1 MTNNKMLSVLCF
13 ASMTVACLNPLGKE
27 ALAGGFTRS
36 CENIRLESGRFLY
49 ANCKDRNATFRG
61 QSSLDL
67 MDRVGNKDG
76 HLGLYG
82 GGYLKSC
89 RNLRSDDRTTIW
101 ADCRTYNGDWR
112 ATSLNLDRVISN
124 SDGNLT
130 FDR

>member
-1 MTNNKMLSVLCF
+1 MRNNKVLSLLCF
-13 ASMTVACLNPLGKE
+13 ASMTVACLNPLGKQ

-36 CENIRLESGRFLY
+36 CEDVRLVSGRYLY

-61 QSSLDL
+61 QTSLDL
-67 MDRVGNKDG
+67 MDRVGNKNG
-76 HLGLYG
+76 NLGLYG

-89 RNLRSDDRTTIW
+89 KNLGSDNINTIW

-112 ATSLNLDRVISN
+112 STRLNLDDVISN